1 MNPTIKCVKLI
12 SDTKFYY
19 CIYYNVQYLLAFTS
33 FPRGLQA
40 LKRKGWCLCYVAQCL
55 THWCTYQIQCLLN
68 WEKLHTEEKKISQ
81 IEVYI
86 IRIDSSQRIPDTLS
100 SFYLKSNVTSICP
113 SLTTHS
119 IIYPTMYYFLF
130 QT

>member
-40 LKRKGWCLCYVAQCL
+40 LKRKG
-55 THWCTYQIQCLLN
+55 
-68 WEKLHTEEKKISQ
+68 
-81 IEVYI
+81 
-86 IRIDSSQRIPDTLS
+86 
-100 SFYLKSNVTSICP
+100 
-113 SLTTHS
+113 
-119 IIYPTMYYFLF
+119 
-130 QT
+130 